1 MDVAHKY
8 CILCAHRQQYTQ
20 KKIYGTSFSIVTMV
34 RLYLDLETYRPRK
47 QDAFVDERIISG
59 GLLVDETPYR
69 EDSLNEDIEP
79 ILINEWDGLDE
90 RGIVMRV
97 HDYVKES
104 LRSHRFTVI
113 CGFNILRFDIPLLL
127 CKSNQYSLGKHEVVS
142 KMWNDCFTIDYF
154 QQLLAANR
162 NLFKGM
168 TLSKIVEVAN
178 RFTLKPPA
186 YSMMGRAI
194 KELYE
199 QGKYK
204 EIEEHLR
211 QDLKIIRWLDLYG
224 AKRLIERSVREEKA
238 LFHE

>member
-1 MDVAHKY
+1 
-8 CILCAHRQQYTQ
+8 
-20 KKIYGTSFSIVTMV
+20 MV

-47 QDAFVDERIISG
+47 EGAFVEERIISS
-59 GLLVDETPYR
+59 GLIIDETPFQ
-69 EDSLNEDIEP
+69 EDSLSVDIEP
-79 ILINEWDGLDE
+79 ILINEWDGLEE
-90 RGIVMRV
+90 RDIVMKMQ
-97 HDYVKES
+97 DYAKEA

-127 CKSNQYSLGKHEVVS
+127 CKSNQYSLGKLDVVS

-168 TLSKIVEVAN
+168 TLDKIVDIAN
-178 RFTLKPPA
+178 KFNLKPPA
-186 YSMMGRAI
+186 YITAGGAI
-194 KELYE
+194 KELYD
-199 QGKYK
+199 QGKYN

-211 QDLKIIRWLDLYG
+211 QDLKIVRWLDLYG
-224 AKRLIERSVREEKA
+224 AKRLIEISVREERA